1 MRIPP
6 ARRNLHAPGRHS
18 SGHVPWARRSA
29 LGLAIFGALL
39 AIVAFSGTPARADGA
54 FNVMLGGT
62 RGVVDP
68 TLWYITRAAAA
79 TAYALLVAVVALGI
93 ALGFRGFEG
102 MVRGWR
108 IYDLHQVLTLV
119 MLGFTGLH
127 LATLFLDPFKPFTL
141 VQLAWP
147 LAETYRSL
155 WTALGV
161 LALYLLLLVTASS
174 YLRRALGN
182 RMWLLLHLLSYV
194 AFVLVTLHGIFV
206 GTDTTTPWMLGIYTG
221 SSALVLLLTLG
232 RIYLALSAGRERSRL
247 ARQVA
252 GPSGAQR

>member
-6 ARRNLHAPGRHS
+6 ARRNPHAPGWHVPA
-18 SGHVPWARRSA
+18 HVPWARRSA
-29 LGLAIFGALL
+29 LRLAAMGVLL
-39 AIVAFSGTPARADGA
+39 AIGAWSVSPARADGA
-54 FNVMLGGT
+54 FNVMLDGT

-127 LATLFLDPFKPFTL
+127 LATLFFDPFKPFAL

-147 LAETYRSL
+147 LAEAYRPL

-182 RMWLLLHLLSYV
+182 QMWFLLHLLSYA
-194 AFVLVTLHGIFV
+194 AFILVTLHGIFG

-232 RIYLALSAGRERSRL
+232 RVYLALGASRQRSQ
-247 ARQVA
+247 ASRQAV

>member
-6 ARRNLHAPGRHS
+6 QRHSPGAPGRHAPR
-18 SGHVPWARRSA
+18 HAPWARRSA
-29 LGLAIFGALL
+29 LGLATLGALL
-39 AIVAFSGTPARADGA
+39 ATIALSGTPARADGA
-54 FNVMLGGT
+54 FNVMFGGT
-62 RGVVDP
+62 QNVVDP

-147 LAETYRSL
+147 LTEVYRPL

-161 LALYLLLLVTASS
+161 LALYLLLLVMASS

-182 RMWLLLHLLSYV
+182 HAWFALHLLSYV
-194 AFVLVTLHGIFV
+194 AFVLVTLHGIFG
-206 GTDTTTPWMLGIYTG
+206 GTDTTTPWMLGMYTG

-232 RIYLALSAGRERSRL
+232 RIYLALSAGRLRSRP
-247 ARQVA
+247 ARQAA
-252 GPSGAQR
+252 GPAGARR